1 MKNTLLVAV
10 WIVAGLSLVAGGAFA
25 GTLGSNITI
34 PDESY
39 SSPSG
44 WYGGPNQEDQEV
56 EPNNVTGQDF
66 DLEGTF
72 FDDVSSD
79 LSMVGGYDFVNG
91 VPRFRVSSGDLFIDV
106 TGDAQYGT
114 GVHAPANY
122 NPYQIVSDTFG
133 YDFVIDLD
141 FSTLT
146 YAVYDIRANGSLLT
160 IQTDS
165 EQQNDAANPWRY
177 VPFHTV
183 PIATGAIGYA
193 SGLLDSDPII
203 NGYGL
208 TGGLHNAATVNIAWL
223 APYYDPEIGFTS
235 HFTQECGNDNLM
247 GHFNSNVPEPAT
259 LSLLGLGLLGAVMRK
274 KFWA

>member
-1 MKNTLLVAV
+1 VKNTLLVAV
-10 WIVAGLSLVAGGAFA
+10 GIMASLSLVAGGAFA

-34 PDESY
+34 PDESF

-44 WYGGPNQEDQEV
+44 WYGQQEDQEV
-56 EPNNVTGQDF
+56 EPHCITGQAW

-72 FDDVSSD
+72 FNDVSSN
-79 LSMVGGYDFVNG
+79 LSLVGGFDFVNG
-91 VPRFRVSSGDLFIDV
+91 IPAHRVSSGDLFIDV
-106 TGDAQYGT
+106 TGDAQYGS

-133 YDFVIDLD
+133 YDFVVDLN

-146 YAVYDIRANGSLLT
+146 YSVYDIRANGSQLT

-177 VPFHTV
+177 LPPAGSG
-183 PIATGAIGYA
+183 PIATGSIGYA
-193 SGLLDSDPII
+193 SGLADGDPII

-208 TGGLHNAATVNIAWL
+208 TGGLHNAATMNLAWL
-223 APYYDPEIGFTS
+223 APYYDPNIGFTT

-247 GHFNSNVPEPAT
+247 GHFSNVPEPAT